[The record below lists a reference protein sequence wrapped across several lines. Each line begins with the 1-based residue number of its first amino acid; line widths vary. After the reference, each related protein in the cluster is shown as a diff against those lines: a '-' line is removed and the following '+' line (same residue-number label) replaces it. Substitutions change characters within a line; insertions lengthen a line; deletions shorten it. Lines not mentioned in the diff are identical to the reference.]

1 MKKVL
6 FWMSFSLLLSL
17 PLMAQDSARSE
28 FFGGFQFAH
37 FGSIHTYDPFTGLP
51 PDVNNTEV
59 SVNAPG
65 WDATYTYHITDLVGI
80 AGDFSG
86 SYGSG
91 TVSEGV
97 TGANGVGILQPVKY
111 HMKIYSYTF
120 GPVFYFSSN
129 GNVKPF
135 VHALIGGATGTG
147 SACSS
152 GVPCTSVGSATGLV
166 AMIGGGADLKYK
178 PSMSIRI
185 FQGDWIHTSFA
196 SYGGGS
202 NVRISAGV
210 VFHF

>member
-1 MKKVL
+1 MHKALLGLTLL
-6 FWMSFSLLLSL
+6 FSLSL
-17 PLMAQDSARSE
+17 PLLAQDSARSE

-37 FGSIHTYDPFTGLP
+37 FGSIHTYDPFVEQSN
-51 PDVNNTEV
+51 VNNTEV

-65 WDATYTYHITDLVGI
+65 WDATYTYHITDSIGV

-97 TGANGVGILQPVKY
+97 AGIFQPVKY
-111 HMKIYSYTF
+111 HMHIYSYTF
-120 GPVFYFSSN
+120 GPVFYFSSK
-129 GNVKPF
+129 GNVNPF

-152 GVPCTSVGSATGLV
+152 GVPCASVGSASGLV
-166 AMIGGGADLKYK
+166 AMIGGGADMKYK
-178 PSMSIRI
+178 KSMSIRI
-185 FQGDWIHTSFA
+185 FQGDWIHTNFA

>member
-1 MKKVL
+1 MQRALLYLALL
-6 FWMSFSLLLSL
+6 FSLSL
-17 PLMAQDSARSE
+17 PLLEQDSARSE
-28 FFGGFQFAH
+28 FYGGFQFAH
-37 FGSIHTYDPFTGLP
+37 FGSIHTYDPFVGQSN
-51 PDVNNTEV
+51 VNNTEV

-65 WDATYTYHITDLVGI
+65 WDATYTYHITDSIGV

-97 TGANGVGILQPVKY
+97 GGPVQPVKY

-120 GPVFYFSSN
+120 GPVYYFSREE
-129 GNVKPF
+129 NVKPF

-152 GVPCTSVGSATGLV
+152 GVPCTSVGTASGLV
-166 AMIGGGADLKYK
+166 AMIGGGADMKYK
-178 PSMSIRI
+178 KSMSIRI
-185 FQGDWIHTSFA
+185 FQGDWIHTNFA